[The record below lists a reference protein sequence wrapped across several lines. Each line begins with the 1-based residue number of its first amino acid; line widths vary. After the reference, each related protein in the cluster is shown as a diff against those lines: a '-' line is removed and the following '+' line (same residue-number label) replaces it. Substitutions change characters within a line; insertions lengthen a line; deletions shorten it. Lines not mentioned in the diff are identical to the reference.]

1 MADTDEP
8 FANRWSR
15 RKKEK
20 HQKVQPSGADLKEE
34 SVSSGPAESLPEA
47 ADEEGIPPDLPD
59 IDSLDKESD
68 YSVFLKEGVP
78 EELTRLALRKL
89 WRSDPV
95 LAVLDGL
102 NDYDGDYNT
111 PIAIAKNL
119 MNGLEKT
126 AKGAQHAATKEDG
139 SAHEQPTEHRDET
152 PGHTP
157 RSDAKESVGD
167 AAETDDGTEGDD
179 KEIG

>member
-1 MADTDEP
+1 MAETDEP
-8 FANRWSR
+8 FVNRWSR
-15 RKKEK
+15 RKQEK
-20 HQKVQPSGADLKEE
+20 RQKIQPSGVEPKEE

-47 ADEEGIPPDLPD
+47 ADGKGIPPDLPD

-102 NDYDGDYNT
+102 NDYDEDYHT

-119 MNGLEKT
+119 MSGLDKA
-126 AKGAQHAATKEDG
+126 AKGAPHAATKEDG
-139 SAHEQPTEHRDET
+139 SAHEQPAEHRDET
-152 PGHTP
+152 TEPAP
-157 RSDAKESVGD
+157 RPDAEESVGD
-167 AAETDDGTEGDD
+167 AAESDDGTEGDD
-179 KEIG
+179 EEIG